1 MQGRTTTQ
9 DASIRAQVIL
19 LLLATDQ
26 CHYYAWLLSPPP
38 GPSPPQGTFH
48 ARCLALEVTGG
59 VQKASRAPGE
69 GKAALK
75 EIMGTD
81 SSCHMSPSLMRAL
94 SLASGTPNA
103 LQRHGTRCWSSCLL
117 GCMPSLAL
125 QGSHTALLVLC
136 WLTCQHV
143 GARSHA
149 VRHTVHL
156 DAISISALL

>member
-1 MQGRTTTQ
+1 MQGRATTQ
-9 DASIRAQVIL
+9 DVSIRAQLIL

-26 CHYYAWLLSPPP
+26 CHYDAWLLSPAP
-38 GPSPPQGTFH
+38 GPSPPQGTLH

-59 VQKASRAPGE
+59 VQKASRAPGK
-69 GKAALK
+69 GKAAGK
-75 EIMGTD
+75 EIMETG

-103 LQRHGTRCWSSCLL
+103 LQRYGTRWSSCLL
-117 GCMPSLAL
+117 GCMPSLAF
-125 QGSHTALLVLC
+125 QGSQTALLVLC

-143 GARSHA
+143 GSRSHA

-156 DAISISALL
+156 DAISIIALL